1 MCLGVCNSTGEF
13 KKSLFSCRQSAVQAA
28 AAAAS
33 QINQKLGAG
42 NMNVQPPNVPMG
54 MGPHA
59 GLGAVV
65 NIEWCV
71 PDKMVGLSK
80 YLNSSY
86 LFNQHN

>member
-1 MCLGVCNSTGEF
+1 MTNSVSVTAKF
-13 KKSLFSCRQSAVQAA
+13 AAVKTFSFVLSFCRQSAVQAA

-42 NMNVQPPNVPMG
+42 NMNVQPPQVPMG

-80 YLNSSY
+80 CFCCQNT
-86 LFNQHN
+86 